1 MKRGSG
7 VSMPKYR
14 MDIFKPG
21 RKSGHPAPLL
31 WRRRDIFASDDA
43 AAKAEAE
50 NLYRTHASQRSLTN
64 FYLCDS
70 VGKLIYQ
77 SVAILD

>member
-1 MKRGSG
+1 MA
-7 VSMPKYR
+7 KYR

-21 RKSGHPAPLL
+21 RKPGHPAPLL

-50 NLYRTHASQRSLTN
+50 SLYRTYASQRRLTN
-64 FYLCDS
+64 FFLCDS
-70 VGKLIYQ
+70 SGRSIFE
-77 SVAILD
+77 SVASH

>member
-1 MKRGSG
+1 MT
-7 VSMPKYR
+7 KYR

-21 RKSGHPAPLL
+21 RKPGHPAPLL
-31 WRRRDIFASDDA
+31 WRRRDIFAAEDG

-50 NLYRTHASQRSLTN
+50 NLYRTYASERTLTS

-70 VGKLIYQ
+70 AGRTICG
-77 SVAILD
+77 SVVAER